1 MAAAP
6 KPSGGR
12 KPGQFGTTELR
23 LGRATG
29 IGEFF
34 DVLEDATAKRMER
47 MAKGY
52 LHAITASALSPLP
65 TFAQA
70 SIYDAITDPFGGGKD
85 SAQESTRTA
94 EREPNLDKLYN
105 VPLPVITQGG
115 EEHGTAQKVATAI
128 GIGGTRVPL
137 WQSNLEKL
145 FKVPLLITEKKDT
158 LKLIETERE
167 SEPEKVKDEEK
178 SKFSMKEFFGGLFGG
193 IIDIG
198 AWILKGIGTLAIAAL
213 RFTGGLGI
221 MGLMASLLFNKEIVD
236 LFRKAW
242 GKESKKMGANTQ
254 WGAMIARLFGGG
266 TKNGASFAKAAEAG
280 LKGGAIGAAGGLV
293 FGGLPG
299 ALVGFI
305 LGSAF
310 FGLGAALGEAK
321 ITLGTNFIATWLEK
335 TWEAARMEWEDAKQ
349 VGLNAELDIL
359 KKRAKEVTERIK
371 SGKAVEGELILIQM
385 KIKAK
390 EKELLASR
398 REYAEQYR
406 DLVDNEYK
414 EKISGIRVQK
424 ESQKRLKLL
433 QTALSNAQKKIEEA
447 TADNT
452 IDEVGGTIFG
462 SWGKDTKRK
471 NIMDELS
478 LHLIKNIGGTDS
490 AGVDASGEVALQ
502 LLRDNGILSNDNYMN
517 IVDPQMLSDP
527 TYRDKVFG
535 ALDDILQKSIRKDQ
549 KWLKGT
555 GEGAKMYRE
564 AIKKIRE
571 TKDQSPELSN
581 AEHNLETTVSWTKTL
596 DNAAG
601 PLGPEPGAGAAGQM
615 IPIVN
620 NNNDGSVH
628 NNSSYANY
636 ILQPTYFSTDN
647 LNTRQSVPS

>member
-47 MAKGY
+47 MLRGY
-52 LHAITASALSPLP
+52 GHAIVSSALSPLP

-433 QTALSNAQKKIEEA
+433 QTALSDAQKKIEEA
-447 TADNT
+447 TKEGT
-452 IDEVGGTIFG
+452 IDDKATLLGIPMI
-462 SWGKDTKRK
+462 DTNRK
-471 NIMDELS
+471 NIMDDLR

-527 TYRDKVFG
+527 AYRDKVFG

-596 DNAAG
+596 EDAAG
-601 PLGPEPGAGAAGQM
+601 PRGPEPGAGSAGQM

-628 NNSSYANY
+628 NNSSYVNN

-647 LNTRQSVPS
+647 LNTRQLALS

>member
-1 MAAAP
+1 
-6 KPSGGR
+6 
-12 KPGQFGTTELR
+12 
-23 LGRATG
+23 
-29 IGEFF
+29 
-34 DVLEDATAKRMER
+34 
-47 MAKGY
+47 
-52 LHAITASALSPLP
+52 
-65 TFAQA
+65 
-70 SIYDAITDPFGGGKD
+70 
-85 SAQESTRTA
+85 
-94 EREPNLDKLYN
+94 
-105 VPLPVITQGG
+105 
-115 EEHGTAQKVATAI
+115 
-128 GIGGTRVPL
+128 
-137 WQSNLEKL
+137 
-145 FKVPLLITEKKDT
+145 
-158 LKLIETERE
+158 
-167 SEPEKVKDEEK
+167 
-178 SKFSMKEFFGGLFGG
+178 MKEFFGGLFGG